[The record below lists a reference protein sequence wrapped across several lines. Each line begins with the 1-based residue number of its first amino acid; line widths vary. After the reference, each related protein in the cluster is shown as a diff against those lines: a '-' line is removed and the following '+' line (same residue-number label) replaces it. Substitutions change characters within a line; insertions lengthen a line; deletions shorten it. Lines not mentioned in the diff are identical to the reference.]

1 MRHGLHLH
9 PDSICL
15 AASHIEVDLERPEP
29 GRLRLRYRVSG
40 DIPRLRLPPVTA
52 SARADD
58 LWRTTC
64 FEVFIRPGDSPAYYE
79 FNFAPSTQWAAYRF
93 DGYRRGMAPAEGVA
107 PPRIGLRRTADG
119 FELEVALALDRT
131 CGLPPDGALRLGLS
145 AVIEA
150 PDGSVSLWALAHP
163 SGKADFHHADS
174 FALDLPGMQP
184 S

>member
-1 MRHGLHLH
+1 MRLALHLH
-9 PDSICL
+9 PDSPRP
-15 AASHIEVDLERPEP
+15 AARRIEAEVTRPSP
-29 GRLRLRYRVSG
+29 GRLGLRYMVTGALG
-40 DIPRLRLPPVTA
+40 DVALPS
-52 SARADD
+52 SAAPDRTDG
-58 LWRTTC
+58 LWRHTC
-64 FEVFIRPGDSPAYYE
+64 FEAFLRAPGSETYCE

-119 FELEVALALDRT
+119 FELEVVLALDRA

-145 AVIEA
+145 AVIQA

-163 SGKADFHHADS
+163 PGKADFHHADS
-174 FALDLPGMQP
+174 FALDLPGMEP

>member
-79 FNFAPSTQWAAYRF
+79 FNFAPSTQWAAYGF
-93 DGYRRGMAPAEGVA
+93 SDRRTGMRVADEIA
-107 PPRIGLRRTADG
+107 PPRVQVRTDPAG
-119 FELEVALALDRT
+119 FELEVLLNLEARAF
-131 CGLPPDGALRLGLS
+131 PPDRPWRLGLS
-145 AVIEA
+145 AVIE
-150 PDGSVSLWALAHP
+150 DTGGGVSYWALAHP
-163 SGKADFHHADS
+163 ARQPDFHHPEA
-174 FALDLPGMQP
+174 FALELAAIEFP
-184 S
+184 